1 MFTEQNSTSP
11 SSVDDVSDQKLDA
24 PGNALTFSRAVVI
37 GLLSAPAV
45 VGNALIL
52 ATIWRR
58 TFLRTSF
65 HSLLSGLAVTDLLTG
80 LISQPLYASSH
91 LINGQNAAVKLDNPE
106 VVSVLGIIA
115 GFSTYLF
122 INITLATMT
131 VMSIER
137 WLHMSR
143 RSSTTS
149 HRRYY
154 AAMVIL
160 LSPIPSLVVYIL
172 TLRELSF
179 RYTLCKITI
188 AEFSFCYLI
197 ISFAYFKVYQII
209 RRHQLQIQANGTSQ
223 NFGQPA
229 IDLAKYKKSV
239 ATMLYIFLLF
249 SMCFLPFAMSSA
261 VALITT
267 AEVTKSAM
275 SLSLVFV
282 FLSSSL
288 NPWLYIWR
296 MRDIRRGLKQ
306 LLASLRT

>member
-1 MFTEQNSTSP
+1 MSENEQNSTS
-11 SSVDDVSDQKLDA
+11 KNLDSA
-24 PGNALTFSRAVVI
+24 GNELTFSTAVVI
-37 GLLSAPAV
+37 ALLSVPAV
-45 VGNALIL
+45 AGNALIL

-160 LSPIPSLVVYIL
+160 LSPIPSLIVYIL
-172 TLRELSF
+172 TLRELAF

-188 AEFSFCYLI
+188 AKFSFCYLI

-209 RRHQLQIQANGTSQ
+209 RRHQLQTQATVISQ
-223 NFGQPA
+223 NFDQPA

-239 ATMLYIFLLF
+239 ATMLYIFLLL
-249 SMCFLPFAMSSA
+249 SMCFLPFFVSS
-261 VALITT
+261 VLSLLITG
-267 AEVTKSAM
+267 EVKES
-275 SLSLVFV
+275 SIDLSMVLV

-288 NPWLYIWR
+288 NPGLYIWR

>member
-1 MFTEQNSTSP
+1 MSENEQNSTS
-11 SSVDDVSDQKLDA
+11 KNLDSA
-24 PGNALTFSRAVVI
+24 GNELTFSTAVVI
-37 GLLSAPAV
+37 ALLSVPAV
-45 VGNALIL
+45 AGNALIL

-172 TLRELSF
+172 TLRELAF

-188 AEFSFCYLI
+188 AKFSFCYLI

-209 RRHQLQIQANGTSQ
+209 RRHQLQTQATVISQ

-239 ATMLYIFLLF
+239 ATMLYIFLLL
-249 SMCFLPFAMSSA
+249 SMCFLPFFVSS
-261 VALITT
+261 VLSLLITG
-267 AEVTKSAM
+267 EVKES
-275 SLSLVFV
+275 SIDLSMVLV

-288 NPWLYIWR
+288 NPGLYLWR

>member
-1 MFTEQNSTSP
+1 MSENEQNSTS
-11 SSVDDVSDQKLDA
+11 KNLDSA
-24 PGNALTFSRAVVI
+24 GNELTFSTAVVI
-37 GLLSAPAV
+37 ALLSVPAV
-45 VGNALIL
+45 AGNALIL

-137 WLHMSR
+137 WLLMSR

-172 TLRELSF
+172 TLRELAF

-188 AEFSFCYLI
+188 AKFSFCYLI

-209 RRHQLQIQANGTSQ
+209 RRHQLQTQATVISQ
-223 NFGQPA
+223 NFDQPA

-239 ATMLYIFLLF
+239 ATMLYIFLLL
-249 SMCFLPFAMSSA
+249 SMCFLPFFVSS
-261 VALITT
+261 VLSLLITG
-267 AEVTKSAM
+267 EVKES
-275 SLSLVFV
+275 SIDLSMVLV

-288 NPWLYIWR
+288 NPGLYLWR
-296 MRDIRRGLKQ
+296 MRDIRIGLKQ

>member
-1 MFTEQNSTSP
+1 MSENEQNSTS
-11 SSVDDVSDQKLDA
+11 KNLDSA
-24 PGNALTFSRAVVI
+24 GRELTFSTAVVI
-37 GLLSAPAV
+37 ALLSVPAV
-45 VGNALIL
+45 AGNALIL

-91 LINGQNAAVKLDNPE
+91 LINEQNAAIEQDNLEE
-106 VVSVLGIIA
+106 VSILGKIA

-122 INITLATMT
+122 VNITVATMT

-154 AAMVIL
+154 AAIVIL
-160 LSPIPSLVVYIL
+160 LSPIPALVVYIL
-172 TLRELSF
+172 TLRELAF
-179 RYTLCKITI
+179 WYTLCKITI
-188 AEFSFCYLI
+188 AKFSFCYLI

-209 RRHQLQIQANGTSQ
+209 RRHQLQTQATAISQ

-239 ATMLYIFLLF
+239 ATMLYIFLLL
-249 SMCFLPFAMSSA
+249 SMCFLPFFASS
-261 VALITT
+261 V
-267 AEVTKSAM
+267 
-275 SLSLVFV
+275 LSLLIKGEVKESSIDLSMVLV

-288 NPWLYIWR
+288 NPGLYIWR

>member
-1 MFTEQNSTSP
+1 MSENEQNFTS
-11 SSVDDVSDQKLDA
+11 KNLDSA
-24 PGNALTFSRAVVI
+24 GRELTFSTAVVI
-37 GLLSAPAV
+37 ALLSVPAV
-45 VGNALIL
+45 AGNALIL

-65 HSLLSGLAVTDLLTG
+65 HSLLSGLAVTDFLTG

-91 LINGQNAAVKLDNPE
+91 LINGQNAAVKVDNPE
-106 VVSVLGIIA
+106 VGSVLGIIA
-115 GFSTYLF
+115 GFSTYPF

-154 AAMVIL
+154 AAMLIL

-172 TLRELSF
+172 TLRELAF
-179 RYTLCKITI
+179 QYTLCKITI
-188 AEFSFCYLI
+188 AKFSFCYLI

-209 RRHQLQIQANGTSQ
+209 RRHQLQTQATVTSQ
-223 NFGQPA
+223 NFDQPA

-239 ATMLYIFLLF
+239 ATMLYIFLLL
-249 SMCFLPFAMSSA
+249 SMCFLPFFVSS
-261 VALITT
+261 VLSLLITG
-267 AEVTKSAM
+267 EVKES
-275 SLSLVFV
+275 SIDLSMVLV

-288 NPWLYIWR
+288 NPGLYIWR

>member
-1 MFTEQNSTSP
+1 MSENEQNSTS
-11 SSVDDVSDQKLDA
+11 KNLDSA
-24 PGNALTFSRAVVI
+24 GRELTFSTAVVI
-37 GLLSAPAV
+37 ALLSVPAV
-45 VGNALIL
+45 AGNALIL

-106 VVSVLGIIA
+106 VGSVLGIIA

-131 VMSIER
+131 AMSIER

-160 LSPIPSLVVYIL
+160 LSPIPALVVYIL
-172 TLRELSF
+172 TLRELAF
-179 RYTLCKITI
+179 WYTLCKITI
-188 AEFSFCYLI
+188 AKFSFCYLI

-209 RRHQLQIQANGTSQ
+209 RRHQLQTQATVTSQ
-223 NFGQPA
+223 NFDQPA

-239 ATMLYIFLLF
+239 ATMLYIFLLL
-249 SMCFLPFAMSSA
+249 SMCFLPFFVSS
-261 VALITT
+261 VLSLLITG
-267 AEVTKSAM
+267 EVKES
-275 SLSLVFV
+275 SIDLSMVLV

-288 NPWLYIWR
+288 NPGLYIWR

>member
-1 MFTEQNSTSP
+1 MSENEQNSTS
-11 SSVDDVSDQKLDA
+11 KNLDSA
-24 PGNALTFSRAVVI
+24 GNELTFSTAVVI
-37 GLLSAPAV
+37 ALLSVPAV
-45 VGNALIL
+45 AGNALIL

-172 TLRELSF
+172 TLRELAF

-188 AEFSFCYLI
+188 AKFSFCYLI

-209 RRHQLQIQANGTSQ
+209 RRHQLQTQATVISQ
-223 NFGQPA
+223 NFDQPV

-239 ATMLYIFLLF
+239 ATMLYIFLLL
-249 SMCFLPFAMSSA
+249 SMCFLPFFVSS
-261 VALITT
+261 VLSLLITG
-267 AEVTKSAM
+267 EVKES
-275 SLSLVFV
+275 SIDLSMVLV

-288 NPWLYIWR
+288 NPGLYLWR

>member
-1 MFTEQNSTSP
+1 MSENEQNSTS
-11 SSVDDVSDQKLDA
+11 KNLDSA
-24 PGNALTFSRAVVI
+24 GRELTFSTAVVI
-37 GLLSAPAV
+37 ALLSVPAV
-45 VGNALIL
+45 AGNALIL

-106 VVSVLGIIA
+106 VGSVLGIIA

-160 LSPIPSLVVYIL
+160 LSPIPALVVYIL
-172 TLRELSF
+172 TLRELAF
-179 RYTLCKITI
+179 WYTLCKITI
-188 AEFSFCYLI
+188 AKFSFCYLI

-209 RRHQLQIQANGTSQ
+209 RRHQLQTQATVTSQ
-223 NFGQPA
+223 NFDQPA

-239 ATMLYIFLLF
+239 ATMLYIFLLL
-249 SMCFLPFAMSSA
+249 SMCFLPFFVSS
-261 VALITT
+261 VLSLLITG
-267 AEVTKSAM
+267 EVKES
-275 SLSLVFV
+275 SIDLSMVLV

-288 NPWLYIWR
+288 SPGLYIWR

>member
-1 MFTEQNSTSP
+1 MSENEQNSTS
-11 SSVDDVSDQKLDA
+11 KNLDSA
-24 PGNALTFSRAVVI
+24 GRELTFSTAVVI
-37 GLLSAPAV
+37 ALLSVPAV
-45 VGNALIL
+45 AGNALIL

-106 VVSVLGIIA
+106 VGSVLGIIA

-160 LSPIPSLVVYIL
+160 LSPIPALVVYIL
-172 TLRELSF
+172 TLRELAF
-179 RYTLCKITI
+179 WYTLCKITI
-188 AEFSFCYLI
+188 AKFSFCYLI

-209 RRHQLQIQANGTSQ
+209 RRHQLQTQATVTSQ
-223 NFGQPA
+223 NFDQPA

-239 ATMLYIFLLF
+239 ATMLYIFLLL
-249 SMCFLPFAMSSA
+249 SMCFLPFFVSS
-261 VALITT
+261 VLSLLITG
-267 AEVTKSAM
+267 EVKES
-275 SLSLVFV
+275 SIDLSMVLV

-288 NPWLYIWR
+288 NPGLYIWR

>member
-1 MFTEQNSTSP
+1 MSENEQNSTSKNFD
-11 SSVDDVSDQKLDA
+11 SAGSE
-24 PGNALTFSRAVVI
+24 LTFSTAVVI
-37 GLLSAPAV
+37 ALLSVPAV
-45 VGNALIL
+45 AGNALIL

-115 GFSTYLF
+115 GFSIYLS

-172 TLRELSF
+172 TLRELAF
-179 RYTLCKITI
+179 WYTLCKITI
-188 AEFSFCYLI
+188 AKFSFCYLI

-209 RRHQLQIQANGTSQ
+209 RRHQLQTQATVISQ
-223 NFGQPA
+223 NFDQPA

-239 ATMLYIFLLF
+239 ATMLYIFLLL
-249 SMCFLPFAMSSA
+249 SMCFLPFFVSS
-261 VALITT
+261 VLSLLITG
-267 AEVTKSAM
+267 EVKES
-275 SLSLVFV
+275 SIDLSMVLV

-288 NPWLYIWR
+288 NPGLYIWR
-296 MRDIRRGLKQ
+296 MRDIR
-306 LLASLRT
+306 

>member
-1 MFTEQNSTSP
+1 MSENEQNSTS
-11 SSVDDVSDQKLDA
+11 KNLDSA
-24 PGNALTFSRAVVI
+24 GRELTFSTAVVI
-37 GLLSAPAV
+37 ALLSVPAV
-45 VGNALIL
+45 AGNASIL

-65 HSLLSGLAVTDLLTG
+65 HSLLSGLAVTDFLTG

-106 VVSVLGIIA
+106 VGSVLGIIA

-160 LSPIPSLVVYIL
+160 LSPIPALVVYIL
-172 TLRELSF
+172 TLRELAF
-179 RYTLCKITI
+179 WYTLCKITI
-188 AEFSFCYLI
+188 AKFSFCYLI

-209 RRHQLQIQANGTSQ
+209 RRHQLQTQASVISQ
-223 NFGQPA
+223 NFDQPA

-239 ATMLYIFLLF
+239 ATMLYIFLLL
-249 SMCFLPFAMSSA
+249 SMCFLPFFVSS
-261 VALITT
+261 VLSLLITG
-267 AEVTKSAM
+267 EVKES
-275 SLSLVFV
+275 SIDLSMVLV

-288 NPWLYIWR
+288 NPGLYIWR

>member
-1 MFTEQNSTSP
+1 MSENEQNSTS
-11 SSVDDVSDQKLDA
+11 KNLDSA
-24 PGNALTFSRAVVI
+24 GSELTFSTAVVI
-37 GLLSAPAV
+37 ALLSVPAV
-45 VGNALIL
+45 AGNALIL

-115 GFSTYLF
+115 GFSIYLF

-149 HRRYY
+149 HSRYY

-172 TLRELSF
+172 TLRELAF

-188 AEFSFCYLI
+188 AKFPFCYLI

-209 RRHQLQIQANGTSQ
+209 RRHQLQTQATVISQ
-223 NFGQPA
+223 NFDQPA

-239 ATMLYIFLLF
+239 ATMLYIFLLL
-249 SMCFLPFAMSSA
+249 SMCFLPFFVSS
-261 VALITT
+261 VLSLLITG
-267 AEVTKSAM
+267 EVKES
-275 SLSLVFV
+275 SIDLSMVLV

-288 NPWLYIWR
+288 NPGLYLWR

>member
-1 MFTEQNSTSP
+1 
-11 SSVDDVSDQKLDA
+11 
-24 PGNALTFSRAVVI
+24 
-37 GLLSAPAV
+37 
-45 VGNALIL
+45 
-52 ATIWRR
+52 
-58 TFLRTSF
+58 
-65 HSLLSGLAVTDLLTG
+65 
-80 LISQPLYASSH
+80 
-91 LINGQNAAVKLDNPE
+91 
-106 VVSVLGIIA
+106 
-115 GFSTYLF
+115 
-122 INITLATMT
+122 MT

-172 TLRELSF
+172 TLRELAF
-179 RYTLCKITI
+179 WYTLCKITI
-188 AEFSFCYLI
+188 AKFSFCYLI

-209 RRHQLQIQANGTSQ
+209 RRHQLQTQATAISQ

-239 ATMLYIFLLF
+239 ATMLYIFLLL
-249 SMCFLPFAMSSA
+249 SMCFLPFFVSS
-261 VALITT
+261 VLSLLITG
-267 AEVTKSAM
+267 EVKES
-275 SLSLVFV
+275 SIDLSMVLV

-288 NPWLYIWR
+288 NPGLYLWR

>member
-1 MFTEQNSTSP
+1 MSENEQNSTS
-11 SSVDDVSDQKLDA
+11 KNLDSA
-24 PGNALTFSRAVVI
+24 GNELTFSTAVVI
-37 GLLSAPAV
+37 ALLSVPAV
-45 VGNALIL
+45 AGNALIL

-160 LSPIPSLVVYIL
+160 LSPIPSLIVYIL
-172 TLRELSF
+172 TLRELAF

-209 RRHQLQIQANGTSQ
+209 RRHQLQTQATVISQ
-223 NFGQPA
+223 NFDQPA

-239 ATMLYIFLLF
+239 ATMLYIFLLL
-249 SMCFLPFAMSSA
+249 SMCFLPFFVSS
-261 VALITT
+261 VLSLLITG
-267 AEVTKSAM
+267 EVKES
-275 SLSLVFV
+275 SIDLSMVLV
-282 FLSSSL
+282 FLSS
-288 NPWLYIWR
+288 
-296 MRDIRRGLKQ
+296 
-306 LLASLRT
+306 

>member
-1 MFTEQNSTSP
+1 MSENEQNSTSKNL
-11 SSVDDVSDQKLDA
+11 DSD
-24 PGNALTFSRAVVI
+24 GSELTFSTAVVI
-37 GLLSAPAV
+37 ALLSVPAV
-45 VGNALIL
+45 AGNALIL

-65 HSLLSGLAVTDLLTG
+65 HSLLSGLAVTDFLTG

-91 LINGQNAAVKLDNPE
+91 LINGQNAAVKPDNPE
-106 VVSVLGIIA
+106 VVNVLGIIA

-172 TLRELSF
+172 TLRELAF
-179 RYTLCKITI
+179 QYTLCKITI
-188 AEFSFCYLI
+188 AKFSFCYLI

-209 RRHQLQIQANGTSQ
+209 RRHQLQTQASVISQ
-223 NFGQPA
+223 NFDQPA

-239 ATMLYIFLLF
+239 ATMLYIFLLL
-249 SMCFLPFAMSSA
+249 SMCFLPFFVSS
-261 VALITT
+261 VLSLLITG
-267 AEVTKSAM
+267 EVKES
-275 SLSLVFV
+275 SIDLSMVLV

-288 NPWLYIWR
+288 NPGLYLWR

>member
-1 MFTEQNSTSP
+1 MSENEQNSTS
-11 SSVDDVSDQKLDA
+11 KNLDSA
-24 PGNALTFSRAVVI
+24 GRELTFSTAVVI
-37 GLLSAPAV
+37 ALLSVPAV
-45 VGNALIL
+45 AGNALIL

-115 GFSTYLF
+115 GFSIYLS

-160 LSPIPSLVVYIL
+160 LSPIPALVVYIL
-172 TLRELSF
+172 TLRELAF
-179 RYTLCKITI
+179 WYTLCKITI
-188 AEFSFCYLI
+188 AKFSFCYLI

-209 RRHQLQIQANGTSQ
+209 RRHQLQTQATVISQ
-223 NFGQPA
+223 NFDQPA

-239 ATMLYIFLLF
+239 ATMLYIFLLL
-249 SMCFLPFAMSSA
+249 SMCFLPFFVSS
-261 VALITT
+261 VLSLLITG
-267 AEVTKSAM
+267 EVKES
-275 SLSLVFV
+275 SIDLSMVLV

-288 NPWLYIWR
+288 NPGLYIWR

>member
-1 MFTEQNSTSP
+1 MSENEQNSTSKNFD
-11 SSVDDVSDQKLDA
+11 SAGSE
-24 PGNALTFSRAVVI
+24 LTFSTAVVI
-37 GLLSAPAV
+37 ALLSVPAIA
-45 VGNALIL
+45 GNALIL

-91 LINGQNAAVKLDNPE
+91 LINGQNAAVKVDNPE
-106 VVSVLGIIA
+106 VGSVLGIIA
-115 GFSTYLF
+115 GFSTYPF

-160 LSPIPSLVVYIL
+160 LSPIPALVVYIL
-172 TLRELSF
+172 TLRELAF
-179 RYTLCKITI
+179 WYTLCKITI
-188 AEFSFCYLI
+188 AKFSFCYLI

-209 RRHQLQIQANGTSQ
+209 RRHQLQTQATVISQ
-223 NFGQPA
+223 NFDQPA

-239 ATMLYIFLLF
+239 ATMLYIFLLL
-249 SMCFLPFAMSSA
+249 SMCFLPFFVSS
-261 VALITT
+261 VLSLLITG
-267 AEVTKSAM
+267 EVKES
-275 SLSLVFV
+275 SIDLSMVLV

-288 NPWLYIWR
+288 NPGLYIWR

>member
-1 MFTEQNSTSP
+1 MSENEQNFTS
-11 SSVDDVSDQKLDA
+11 KNLDSA
-24 PGNALTFSRAVVI
+24 GRELTFSTAVVI
-37 GLLSAPAV
+37 ALLSVPAV
-45 VGNALIL
+45 AGNALIL

-65 HSLLSGLAVTDLLTG
+65 HSLLSGLAVTDFLTG

-91 LINGQNAAVKLDNPE
+91 LINGQNAAVKVDNPE
-106 VVSVLGIIA
+106 VGSVLGIIA
-115 GFSTYLF
+115 GFSTYPF

-160 LSPIPSLVVYIL
+160 LSPIPALVVYIL
-172 TLRELSF
+172 TLRELAF
-179 RYTLCKITI
+179 WYTLCKITI
-188 AEFSFCYLI
+188 AKFSFCYLI

-209 RRHQLQIQANGTSQ
+209 RRHQLQTQASVISQ
-223 NFGQPA
+223 NFDQPA

-239 ATMLYIFLLF
+239 ATMLYIFLLL
-249 SMCFLPFAMSSA
+249 SMCFLPFFVSS
-261 VALITT
+261 VLSLLITG
-267 AEVTKSAM
+267 EVKES
-275 SLSLVFV
+275 SIDLSMVLV

-288 NPWLYIWR
+288 NPGLYIWR

>member
-1 MFTEQNSTSP
+1 MSENEQNSTS
-11 SSVDDVSDQKLDA
+11 KNLDSA
-24 PGNALTFSRAVVI
+24 GNELTFSTAVVI
-37 GLLSAPAV
+37 ALLSVPAV
-45 VGNALIL
+45 AGNALIL

-160 LSPIPSLVVYIL
+160 LSPIPSLIVYIL
-172 TLRELSF
+172 TLRELAF

-188 AEFSFCYLI
+188 AKFSFCYLI

-209 RRHQLQIQANGTSQ
+209 RRHQLQTQATVISQ
-223 NFGQPA
+223 NFDQPA

-239 ATMLYIFLLF
+239 ATMLYIFLLL
-249 SMCFLPFAMSSA
+249 SMCFLPFFVSS
-261 VALITT
+261 VLSLLITG
-267 AEVTKSAM
+267 EVKES
-275 SLSLVFV
+275 SIDLSMVLV

-288 NPWLYIWR
+288 NPGLYLWR

>member
-1 MFTEQNSTSP
+1 MSTS
-11 SSVDDVSDQKLDA
+11 KNLDSA
-24 PGNALTFSRAVVI
+24 GNELTFSTAVVI
-37 GLLSAPAV
+37 ALLSVPAV
-45 VGNALIL
+45 AGNALIL

-160 LSPIPSLVVYIL
+160 LSPIPALVVYIL
-172 TLRELSF
+172 TLRELAF
-179 RYTLCKITI
+179 WYTLCKITI
-188 AEFSFCYLI
+188 AKFSFCYLI

-209 RRHQLQIQANGTSQ
+209 RRHQLQTQATVTSQ
-223 NFGQPA
+223 NFDQPA

-239 ATMLYIFLLF
+239 ATMLYIFLLL
-249 SMCFLPFAMSSA
+249 SMCFLPFFVSS
-261 VALITT
+261 VLSLLITG
-267 AEVTKSAM
+267 EVKES
-275 SLSLVFV
+275 SIDLSMVLV

-288 NPWLYIWR
+288 NPGLYLWR

>member
-1 MFTEQNSTSP
+1 MSENEQNSTS
-11 SSVDDVSDQKLDA
+11 KNLDSA
-24 PGNALTFSRAVVI
+24 GNELTFSTAVVI
-37 GLLSAPAV
+37 ALLSVPAV
-45 VGNALIL
+45 AGNALIL

-209 RRHQLQIQANGTSQ
+209 RRHQLQTQATVISQ
-223 NFGQPA
+223 NFDQPV

-239 ATMLYIFLLF
+239 ATMLYIFLLL
-249 SMCFLPFAMSSA
+249 SMCFLPFFVSS
-261 VALITT
+261 VLSLLITG
-267 AEVTKSAM
+267 EVKQSSIDLAM
-275 SLSLVFV
+275 VLV

-288 NPWLYIWR
+288 NPGLYLWR

>member
-1 MFTEQNSTSP
+1 MSENEQNSTS
-11 SSVDDVSDQKLDA
+11 KNLDSA
-24 PGNALTFSRAVVI
+24 GRELTFSTAVVI
-37 GLLSAPAV
+37 ALLSVPAV
-45 VGNALIL
+45 AGNALIL

-65 HSLLSGLAVTDLLTG
+65 HSLLSGLAVTDLLAG

-106 VVSVLGIIA
+106 VGSVLGIIA

-137 WLHMSR
+137 WLYMSR

-154 AAMVIL
+154 AAIVIL
-160 LSPIPSLVVYIL
+160 LSPIPALVVYIL
-172 TLRELSF
+172 TLRELAF
-179 RYTLCKITI
+179 WYTLCKITI
-188 AEFSFCYLI
+188 AKFSFCYLI

-209 RRHQLQIQANGTSQ
+209 RRHQLQTQATVTSQ
-223 NFGQPA
+223 NFDQPA

-239 ATMLYIFLLF
+239 ATMLYIFLLL
-249 SMCFLPFAMSSA
+249 SMCFLPFFVSS
-261 VALITT
+261 VLSLLITG
-267 AEVTKSAM
+267 EVKES
-275 SLSLVFV
+275 SIDLSMVLV

-288 NPWLYIWR
+288 NPGLYIWR

>member
-1 MFTEQNSTSP
+1 MSENEQNSTS
-11 SSVDDVSDQKLDA
+11 KNLDSA
-24 PGNALTFSRAVVI
+24 GNELTFSTAVVI
-37 GLLSAPAV
+37 ALLSVPAV
-45 VGNALIL
+45 AGNALIL

-172 TLRELSF
+172 TLRELAF

-188 AEFSFCYLI
+188 AKFSFCYLI

-209 RRHQLQIQANGTSQ
+209 RRHQLQTQATVISQ
-223 NFGQPA
+223 NFDQPV

-239 ATMLYIFLLF
+239 ATMLYIFLLL
-249 SMCFLPFAMSSA
+249 SMCLSPFFVSS
-261 VALITT
+261 VLSLLITG
-267 AEVTKSAM
+267 EVKES
-275 SLSLVFV
+275 SIDLSMVLV

-288 NPWLYIWR
+288 NPGLYLWR

>member
-1 MFTEQNSTSP
+1 MSENEQNSTS
-11 SSVDDVSDQKLDA
+11 KNLDSA
-24 PGNALTFSRAVVI
+24 GNELTFSTAVVI
-37 GLLSAPAV
+37 ALLSVPAV
-45 VGNALIL
+45 AGNALIL
-52 ATIWRR
+52 ASIWRR

-115 GFSTYLF
+115 GFSIYLF

-172 TLRELSF
+172 TLRELAF

-188 AEFSFCYLI
+188 AKFSFCYLI

-209 RRHQLQIQANGTSQ
+209 RRHQLQTQATVISQ
-223 NFGQPA
+223 NFDQPA

-239 ATMLYIFLLF
+239 ATMLYIFLLL
-249 SMCFLPFAMSSA
+249 SMCFLPFFVSS
-261 VALITT
+261 VLSLLITG
-267 AEVTKSAM
+267 EVKES
-275 SLSLVFV
+275 SIDLSMVLV

-288 NPWLYIWR
+288 NPGLYIWR

>member
-1 MFTEQNSTSP
+1 MSENEQNSTS
-11 SSVDDVSDQKLDA
+11 KNLDSA
-24 PGNALTFSRAVVI
+24 GNELTFSTAVVI
-37 GLLSAPAV
+37 ALLSVPAV
-45 VGNALIL
+45 AGNALIL

-143 RSSTTS
+143 RSSTAS

-188 AEFSFCYLI
+188 AEFSFCYLM

-209 RRHQLQIQANGTSQ
+209 RRHQLQTQATVISQ

-239 ATMLYIFLLF
+239 ATMLYIFLLL
-249 SMCFLPFAMSSA
+249 SMCFLPFFVSS
-261 VALITT
+261 VLSLLITG
-267 AEVTKSAM
+267 EVKES
-275 SLSLVFV
+275 SIDLSMVLV

-288 NPWLYIWR
+288 NPGLYLWR

>member
-1 MFTEQNSTSP
+1 MSENEQNSTSENFD
-11 SSVDDVSDQKLDA
+11 SAGSE
-24 PGNALTFSRAVVI
+24 LTFSTAVVI
-37 GLLSAPAV
+37 ALLSVPAIA
-45 VGNALIL
+45 GNALIL

-115 GFSTYLF
+115 GFSIYLS

-143 RSSTTS
+143 RASTTS

-172 TLRELSF
+172 TLRELAF
-179 RYTLCKITI
+179 WYTLCKITI
-188 AEFSFCYLI
+188 AKFSFCYLI

-209 RRHQLQIQANGTSQ
+209 RRHQLQTQATVISQ
-223 NFGQPA
+223 NFDQPA

-239 ATMLYIFLLF
+239 ATMLYIFLLL
-249 SMCFLPFAMSSA
+249 SMCFLPFFVSS
-261 VALITT
+261 VLSLLITG
-267 AEVTKSAM
+267 EVKES
-275 SLSLVFV
+275 SIDLSMVLV

-288 NPWLYIWR
+288 NPGLYLWR

>member
-1 MFTEQNSTSP
+1 MSENEQNSTS
-11 SSVDDVSDQKLDA
+11 KNLDSA
-24 PGNALTFSRAVVI
+24 GRELTFSTAVVI
-37 GLLSAPAV
+37 ALLSVPAV
-45 VGNALIL
+45 AGNALIL

-106 VVSVLGIIA
+106 VGSVLGIIA

-143 RSSTTS
+143 RSFTTS

-160 LSPIPSLVVYIL
+160 LSPIPALVVYIL
-172 TLRELSF
+172 TLRELAF
-179 RYTLCKITI
+179 WYTLCKITI
-188 AEFSFCYLI
+188 AKFSFCYLI

-209 RRHQLQIQANGTSQ
+209 RRHQLQTQATVTSQ
-223 NFGQPA
+223 NFDQPA

-239 ATMLYIFLLF
+239 ATMLYIFLLL
-249 SMCFLPFAMSSA
+249 SMCFLPFFVSS
-261 VALITT
+261 VLSLLITG
-267 AEVTKSAM
+267 EVKES
-275 SLSLVFV
+275 SIDLSMVLV

-288 NPWLYIWR
+288 NPGLYIWR

>member
-1 MFTEQNSTSP
+1 MSENEQNSTS
-11 SSVDDVSDQKLDA
+11 KNLDSA
-24 PGNALTFSRAVVI
+24 GNELTFSTAVVI
-37 GLLSAPAV
+37 ALLSVPAV
-45 VGNALIL
+45 AGNALIL

-172 TLRELSF
+172 TLRELAF

-188 AEFSFCYLI
+188 AKFSFCYLI

-209 RRHQLQIQANGTSQ
+209 RRHQLQTQATVISQ

-239 ATMLYIFLLF
+239 ATMLYIFLLL
-249 SMCFLPFAMSSA
+249 SMCFLPFFVSS
-261 VALITT
+261 VLSLLITG
-267 AEVTKSAM
+267 EVKQS
-275 SLSLVFV
+275 SIDLSMVLV

-288 NPWLYIWR
+288 NPGLYLWR

>member
-1 MFTEQNSTSP
+1 MSENEQNSTSKNFD
-11 SSVDDVSDQKLDA
+11 SAGSE
-24 PGNALTFSRAVVI
+24 LTFSTAVVI
-37 GLLSAPAV
+37 ALLSVPAIA
-45 VGNALIL
+45 GNALIL

-115 GFSTYLF
+115 GFSIYLS

-172 TLRELSF
+172 TLRELAF
-179 RYTLCKITI
+179 WYTLCKITI
-188 AEFSFCYLI
+188 AKFSFCYLI

-209 RRHQLQIQANGTSQ
+209 RRHQLQTQATALSQ

-239 ATMLYIFLLF
+239 ATMLYIFLLL
-249 SMCFLPFAMSSA
+249 SMCFLPFFVSS
-261 VALITT
+261 VLSLLITG
-267 AEVTKSAM
+267 EVKES
-275 SLSLVFV
+275 SIDLSMVLV

-288 NPWLYIWR
+288 NPGLYLWR

>member
-1 MFTEQNSTSP
+1 MSENEQNSTSKNFD
-11 SSVDDVSDQKLDA
+11 SAGSE
-24 PGNALTFSRAVVI
+24 LTFSTAVVI
-37 GLLSAPAV
+37 ALLSVPAV
-45 VGNALIL
+45 AGNALIL

-115 GFSTYLF
+115 GFSIYLS

-172 TLRELSF
+172 TLRELAF
-179 RYTLCKITI
+179 WYTLCKITI
-188 AEFSFCYLI
+188 AKFSFCYLI

-209 RRHQLQIQANGTSQ
+209 RRHQLQTQATVISQ
-223 NFGQPA
+223 NFDQPA

-239 ATMLYIFLLF
+239 ATMLYIFLLL
-249 SMCFLPFAMSSA
+249 SMCFLPFFVSS
-261 VALITT
+261 VLSLLITG
-267 AEVTKSAM
+267 EVKES
-275 SLSLVFV
+275 SIDLSMVLV

-288 NPWLYIWR
+288 NPGLYLWR

>member
-1 MFTEQNSTSP
+1 MSENEQNSTS
-11 SSVDDVSDQKLDA
+11 KNLDSA
-24 PGNALTFSRAVVI
+24 GNELTLSTAVVI
-37 GLLSAPAV
+37 VLLSVPAV
-45 VGNALIL
+45 AGNALIL

-160 LSPIPSLVVYIL
+160 LSPIPSLIVYIL
-172 TLRELSF
+172 TLRELAF

-209 RRHQLQIQANGTSQ
+209 RRHQLQTQATVISQ
-223 NFGQPA
+223 NFDQPA

-239 ATMLYIFLLF
+239 ATMLYIFLLL
-249 SMCFLPFAMSSA
+249 SMCFLPFFVSS
-261 VALITT
+261 VLSLLITG
-267 AEVTKSAM
+267 EVKES
-275 SLSLVFV
+275 SIDLSMVLV

-288 NPWLYIWR
+288 NPGLYLWR

>member
-1 MFTEQNSTSP
+1 MSENEQNSTS
-11 SSVDDVSDQKLDA
+11 KNLDSA
-24 PGNALTFSRAVVI
+24 GRELTFSTAVVI
-37 GLLSAPAV
+37 ALLSVPAV
-45 VGNALIL
+45 AGNALIL

-106 VVSVLGIIA
+106 VGSVLGIIA

-160 LSPIPSLVVYIL
+160 LSPIPALVVYIL
-172 TLRELSF
+172 TLRELAF
-179 RYTLCKITI
+179 WYTLCKITI
-188 AEFSFCYLI
+188 AKFSFCYLI

-209 RRHQLQIQANGTSQ
+209 RRHQLQTQATVTSQ
-223 NFGQPA
+223 NFDQPA

-239 ATMLYIFLLF
+239 ATMLYIFLLL
-249 SMCFLPFAMSSA
+249 SMCFLPFFVSSA
-261 VALITT
+261 LSLLITG
-267 AEVTKSAM
+267 EVKES
-275 SLSLVFV
+275 SIDLSMVLV

-288 NPWLYIWR
+288 NPGLYIWR

>member
-1 MFTEQNSTSP
+1 MSENEQNSTS
-11 SSVDDVSDQKLDA
+11 KNLDSA
-24 PGNALTFSRAVVI
+24 GNELTFSTAVVI
-37 GLLSAPAV
+37 ALLSVPAV
-45 VGNALIL
+45 AGNALIL

-160 LSPIPSLVVYIL
+160 LSPIPSLIVYIL
-172 TLRELSF
+172 TLRELAF

-209 RRHQLQIQANGTSQ
+209 RRHQLQTQATVISQ
-223 NFGQPA
+223 NFDQPA

-239 ATMLYIFLLF
+239 ATMLYIFLLL
-249 SMCFLPFAMSSA
+249 SMCFLPFFVSS
-261 VALITT
+261 VLSLLITG
-267 AEVTKSAM
+267 EVKGS
-275 SLSLVFV
+275 SIDLSMVLV

-288 NPWLYIWR
+288 NPGLYIWR

>member
-1 MFTEQNSTSP
+1 MSENEQNSTS
-11 SSVDDVSDQKLDA
+11 KNLDSA
-24 PGNALTFSRAVVI
+24 GRELTFSTAVVI
-37 GLLSAPAV
+37 ALLSVPAV
-45 VGNALIL
+45 AGNALIL

-106 VVSVLGIIA
+106 VGSVLGIIA

-160 LSPIPSLVVYIL
+160 LSPIPALVVYIL
-172 TLRELSF
+172 TLRELAF
-179 RYTLCKITI
+179 WYTLCKITI
-188 AEFSFCYLI
+188 AKFSFCYLI

-209 RRHQLQIQANGTSQ
+209 RRHQLQTQATAISQ

-239 ATMLYIFLLF
+239 ATMLYIFLLL
-249 SMCFLPFAMSSA
+249 SMCFLPFFVSS
-261 VALITT
+261 VLSLLITG
-267 AEVTKSAM
+267 EVKES
-275 SLSLVFV
+275 SIDLSMVLV

-288 NPWLYIWR
+288 NPGLYIWR

>member
-1 MFTEQNSTSP
+1 MSENEQNSTS
-11 SSVDDVSDQKLDA
+11 KNLDSA
-24 PGNALTFSRAVVI
+24 GNELTFSTAVVI
-37 GLLSAPAV
+37 ALLSVPAV
-45 VGNALIL
+45 AGNALIL

-160 LSPIPSLVVYIL
+160 LSPIPALVVYIL
-172 TLRELSF
+172 TLRELAF
-179 RYTLCKITI
+179 WYTLCKITI
-188 AEFSFCYLI
+188 AKLSFCYLI

-209 RRHQLQIQANGTSQ
+209 RRHQLQTQATVTSQ
-223 NFGQPA
+223 NFDQPA

-239 ATMLYIFLLF
+239 ATMLYIFLLL
-249 SMCFLPFAMSSA
+249 SMCFLPFFVSS
-261 VALITT
+261 VLSLLITG
-267 AEVTKSAM
+267 EVKES
-275 SLSLVFV
+275 SIDLSMVLV

-288 NPWLYIWR
+288 NPGLYIWR
-296 MRDIRRGLKQ
+296 MKDIRRGLKQ

>member
-1 MFTEQNSTSP
+1 MSENEQNSTS
-11 SSVDDVSDQKLDA
+11 KNLDSA
-24 PGNALTFSRAVVI
+24 GNELTFSTAVVI
-37 GLLSAPAV
+37 ALLSVPAV
-45 VGNALIL
+45 AGNALIL

-106 VVSVLGIIA
+106 VGSVLGIIA

-172 TLRELSF
+172 TLRELAF

-188 AEFSFCYLI
+188 AKFSFCYLI

-209 RRHQLQIQANGTSQ
+209 RRHQLQTQATVISQ
-223 NFGQPA
+223 NFDQPV

-239 ATMLYIFLLF
+239 ATMLYIFLLL
-249 SMCFLPFAMSSA
+249 SMCFLPFFVSS
-261 VALITT
+261 VLSLLITG
-267 AEVTKSAM
+267 EVKES
-275 SLSLVFV
+275 SIDLSMVLV

-288 NPWLYIWR
+288 NPGLYLWR

>member
-1 MFTEQNSTSP
+1 MSENEQNSTS
-11 SSVDDVSDQKLDA
+11 KNLDSA
-24 PGNALTFSRAVVI
+24 GNELTFSTAVVI
-37 GLLSAPAV
+37 ALLSVPAV
-45 VGNALIL
+45 AGNALIL

-172 TLRELSF
+172 TLRELAF

-188 AEFSFCYLI
+188 AKFSFCYLI

-209 RRHQLQIQANGTSQ
+209 RRHQLQTQATVISQ
-223 NFGQPA
+223 NFDQPV

-239 ATMLYIFLLF
+239 ATMLYIFLLL
-249 SMCFLPFAMSSA
+249 SMCFLPFFVSS
-261 VALITT
+261 VLSLLITG
-267 AEVTKSAM
+267 EVKQS
-275 SLSLVFV
+275 SIDLSMVLV

-288 NPWLYIWR
+288 NPGLYLWR